1 MSTQG
6 YIATRI
12 VPGSVNAF
20 EFFDFIVEDVVSAR
34 GLYCLMSN
42 IIFSS

>member
-6 YIATRI
+6 YIATQI

-20 EFFDFIVEDVVSAR
+20 EFFEFIVEDMVSE
-34 GLYCLMSN
+34 YPQV
-42 IIFSS
+42 